1 MKKEDLL
8 GTRDIAEFL
17 GINEKLVYT
26 LISEKGL
33 PATKVTGKWLF
44 PLHLVERWLENE
56 TINYPKMP
64 SALKSSPE
72 LLIIVGSNDILLDR
86 LISIFNQKYSQCV
99 AVFGNVG
106 SLGGLRALNRN
117 LCHLASS
124 HLMQS
129 DEEEYNFDFA
139 SEEFEDE
146 PPVLV
151 NFCKREQ
158 GFLVPKGNPKGISGV
173 ADFGRKGIKIAN
185 RPAGTGTRLLLDRE
199 LEKAG
204 VEGRQVD
211 GYEREFRSHLDV
223 AMEVFSGRA
232 DSALAI
238 RPVAGLLDLGFVPL
252 RWERYDLLISKAFFF
267 EQGVQRFLG
276 LLNDPGFRSVAQTL
290 DGYDLSLCGKMV
302 FSNQNKQ
309 NKED

>member
-8 GTRDIAEFL
+8 GTREIAKFL
-17 GINEKLVYT
+17 KINEKMVYT
-26 LISEKGL
+26 LISDKGL

-44 PLHLVERWLENE
+44 PLHLVEQWLEDE
-56 TINYPKMP
+56 TINYPKTLSQLP
-64 SALKSSPE
+64 SYFGV
-72 LLIIVGSNDILLDR
+72 LIIVGSNDILLDR
-86 LISIFNQKYSQCV
+86 LISLYNQRYSEHV

-106 SLGGLRALNRN
+106 SLGGLRALSRD

-124 HLMQS
+124 HLMQE
-129 DEEEYNFDFA
+129 DEQEYNFDFA
-139 SEEFEDE
+139 SEEFEGE

-158 GFLVPKGNPKGISGV
+158 GFLVAKGNPKGISGV
-173 ADFGRKGIKIAN
+173 ADFGQEGIKIAN
-185 RPAGTGTRLLLDRE
+185 RPPGTGTRLLLDRE

-204 VEGRQVD
+204 IEGVQID
-211 GYEREFRSHLDV
+211 GYQQEFRSHLDV

-252 RWERYDLLISKAFFF
+252 RWERYDLLISKARFF
-267 EQGVQRFLG
+267 EQGVQNFLG
-276 LLNDPGFRSVAQTL
+276 LLNEPQFRKVAQTL
-290 DGYDLSLCGKMV
+290 EGYDLSLCGKMV
-302 FSNQNKQ
+302 FSNQTKQ
-309 NKED
+309 NKEE

>member
-1 MKKEDLL
+1 
-8 GTRDIAEFL
+8 
-17 GINEKLVYT
+17 
-26 LISEKGL
+26 
-33 PATKVTGKWLF
+33 
-44 PLHLVERWLENE
+44 LENE
-56 TINYPKMP
+56 TINYPKWP
-64 SALKSSPE
+64 SPLPSYRG

-86 LISIFNQKYSQCV
+86 LISIFNQRYSEHL

-106 SLGGLRALNRN
+106 SLGGLRALSRD

-124 HLMQS
+124 HLMQA
-129 DEEEYNFDFA
+129 DEQEYNFDFA
-139 SEEFEDE
+139 SEEFEGE

-158 GFLVPKGNPKGISGV
+158 GFLVANGNPKGISGV
-173 ADFGRKGIKIAN
+173 ADFGPKGVKIAN

-204 VEGRQVD
+204 IEGPQVD
-211 GYEREFRSHLDV
+211 GYQQEFRSHLDV

-252 RWERYDLLISKAFFF
+252 RWERYDLLISKARFF
-267 EQGVQRFLG
+267 EQGVQNFLG
-276 LLNDPGFRSVAQTL
+276 LLNEPQFRKVAQTL
-290 DGYDLSLCGKMV
+290 EGYDLSLCGKMV
-302 FSNQNKQ
+302 FSNQTKQ
-309 NKED
+309 NKEE